1 MFLIRSAFWLAL
13 IVMILPSDPRDQAK
27 MYQTASHAL
36 HQAATFCDRNQAT
49 CAQAEAYWGVFKDKL
64 AVGARM
70 ATDLINERM
79 TGQPAPALERPQAA
93 MQPQPASDTLLPA
106 DRTPEWRNRVRR
118 QL

>member
-13 IVMILPSDPRDQAK
+13 IVMLLPSDPREQARL
-27 MYQTASHAL
+27 YQTASHAL
-36 HQAATFCDRNQAT
+36 QQAATFCDRNQAT
-49 CAQAEAYWGVFKDKL
+49 CTKAEAYWMIFKDKL

-79 TGQPAPALERPQAA
+79 SGPPVQTPTASTQPL
-93 MQPQPASDTLLPA
+93 PASDTLLPA
-106 DRTPEWRNRVRR
+106 DRAPEWRNRVRR